1 MLLRPRPTRDLA
13 HKTPPF
19 LASVSSLVNED
30 GEEETEVFF
39 EKGKIFQCYNNFYES
54 LDGKEEEKE
63 EGEEKEVLIEGSKWH
78 YPKNIS
84 EKFTFEDKDKFYI
97 RPDKFF
103 DQSEIIKVAE
113 GDNTEEGD
121 ILIWEAGDK
130 EEEKGPKQ
138 YLSSHVYLQNI
149 DEYRQQSFT
158 KVLLEEKKDGS
169 KRYRFNGGWFIM
181 KDMGIYEFIPSFE
194 YTLEEDQERY
204 FYIQTEAAITA
215 GKPENWGNSNRKFI
229 KKIKALRVKNFPDG
243 AEVQYSTKKVALIY
257 FDSNVEITQQFSQ
270 SVNNAYIGKDCA
282 QTPAQ
287 RSGAEFASLSFGS
300 VDARELHRISDNKNR
315 GVYLTPVAILDSTTE
330 SGRQGGDIYKN
341 YAVLNQT
348 NSRIGNIIGYQISIE
363 NVPPRVSHVFV
374 SSSNPFNVNCKI
386 PTAKYYIEVLAF
398 DEEKE
403 IGDSEYEAEIT
414 EGGIPVGADEIP
426 DNSSSPDEIFSEAE
440 IKEFN
445 RLAQEQS
452 EEESGG
458 EGSGGGESGD
468 EDDEDEIEKGDTT
481 IWTIHGELKP
491 LGKEYEVLKVEVP
504 SQYYLFV
511 KDADTVIS
519 DIGKEC
525 DWQQASF
532 GGTNT
537 FYEFVEARF
546 HQVTSEL
553 VILGEERYNQASSH
567 DGNAVL
573 GLEEF

>member
-1 MLLRPRPTRDLA
+1 MFLRPRPTKDLD
-13 HKTPPF
+13 HKMPPF
-19 LASVSSLVNED
+19 LASVSSSFDEK
-30 GEEETEVFF
+30 EEEEKEVSFG
-39 EKGKIFQCYNNFYES
+39 KGKIFQCYNNSYQS

-63 EGEEKEVLIEGSKWH
+63 EGEEKEVLVEGSKWH

-103 DQSEIIKVAE
+103 DQSEIIKVTE
-113 GDNTEEGD
+113 GDNTEDGD
-121 ILIWEAGDK
+121 ILIWEAGD
-130 EEEKGPKQ
+130 EEEEISPKQ

-158 KVLLEEKKDGS
+158 RVLLEKNKDGS

-215 GKPENWGNSNRKFI
+215 GKPENWANSDRKFI

-243 AEVQYSTKKVALIY
+243 AKVQHSRKKVALIY
-257 FDSNVEITQQFSQ
+257 FDNNVEITQQFSQ
-270 SVNNAYIGKDCA
+270 TVNNAYIGKDCA
-282 QTPAQ
+282 RTPAQ
-287 RSGAEFASLSFGS
+287 RSGAEFGSLLFGS
-300 VDARELHRISDNKNR
+300 VDARELHRISDTKKR

-330 SGRQGGDIYKN
+330 SGRQGGDIYRN

-348 NSRIGNIIGYQISIE
+348 NTRIGRIVGYQISIAT
-363 NVPPRVSHVFV
+363 VPPRVSHVFV
-374 SSSNPFNVNCKI
+374 SSSNPFNTNCKI

-403 IGDSEYEAEIT
+403 IGDFEYEPEVT
-414 EGGIPVGADEIP
+414 VGGIPLSDSEIP
-426 DNSSSPDEIFSEAE
+426 DNSLSPDKIFSEEE

-452 EEESGG
+452 EE
-458 EGSGGGESGD
+458 GSGGGESGD
-468 EDDEDEIEKGDTT
+468 EDDEEEIEKGDTT

-491 LGKEYEVLKVEVP
+491 LGKAYEVLKVEVP

-511 KDADTVIS
+511 KNEDTVENE
-519 DIGKEC
+519 IGKEC

-553 VILGEERYNQASSH
+553 VIVGEDLGYNQASLH
-567 DGNAVL
+567 DGDIVL
-573 GLEEF
+573 GLEGL

>member
-19 LASVSSLVNED
+19 LASVSSLFNEE
-30 GEEETEVFF
+30 GEKQTEVSF
-39 EKGKIFQCYNNFYES
+39 EKGKIFQCYNNSYQS
-54 LDGKEEEKE
+54 LDGKEQEKE
-63 EGEEKEVLIEGSKWH
+63 DGEEKEVLVEGSKFH

-84 EKFTFEDKDKFYI
+84 EKFTFKDKDKFYI

-113 GDNTEEGD
+113 GDNTEDGD
-121 ILIWEAGDK
+121 ILIWEAGD
-130 EEEKGPKQ
+130 EEQEISPKQ

-158 KVLLEEKKDGS
+158 KVLLEKKKDGS

-181 KDMGIYEFIPSFE
+181 KDMAIYEFIPSFE
-194 YTLEEDQERY
+194 YTLEEGQERY

-215 GKPENWGNSNRKFI
+215 GKPENWANSNRKFI

-243 AEVQYSTKKVALIY
+243 AEVQYSRKKVALIY
-257 FDSNVEITQQFSQ
+257 FDNNVEITQQFSQ

-282 QTPAQ
+282 RTPQQ
-287 RSGAEFASLSFGS
+287 RSGAEFGSLVFGS
-300 VDARELHRISDNKNR
+300 VDARELHRISNNKSH
-315 GVYLTPVAILDSTTE
+315 GVYLTPVAFFDSTTE
-330 SGRQGGDIYKN
+330 AGRQGGDIYRN
-341 YAVLNQT
+341 YAVINET
-348 NSRIGNIIGYQISIE
+348 NTRIGRIVGYQISIAT
-363 NVPPRVSHVFV
+363 VPPRVSHVFV
-374 SSSNPFNVNCKI
+374 SAAAPFNVNCKI
-386 PTAKYYIEVLAF
+386 PNAKYYINVLAF
-398 DEEKE
+398 DKEKE
-403 IGDSEYEAEIT
+403 VGDNEYEAEIT
-414 EGGIPVGADEIP
+414 RGGIAVGADQIP
-426 DNSSSPDEIFSEAE
+426 DNSLSPDEIFSEEE

-445 RLAQEQS
+445 RLAQE
-452 EEESGG
+452 EN
-458 EGSGGGESGD
+458 GGGESGD
-468 EDDEDEIEKGDTT
+468 EDDEEEIEKGDTT
-481 IWTIHGELKP
+481 IWTIYGELKP

-511 KDADTVIS
+511 EDEDTVRS

-525 DWQQASF
+525 DWQQESF

-553 VILGEERYNQASSH
+553 VIVEEDLGYNQNSSH
-567 DGNAVL
+567 DGNVVL